1 MNNVQVVGRLTKDI
15 ELRYTPN
22 GKANARVT
30 VAVNRRFKNAQ
41 GEAEAD
47 FISVVLWGQQAEFAA
62 NNTVKGN
69 RVSVV
74 GRIQTG
80 SYEGQDGKRVYTTDV
95 VAEQFQPIDWANSE
109 QQPQNATTQQ
119 TQPQYGYNA
128 SHQQQSYGQ
137 DPFANGQAPIEVSE
151 EDLPF

>member
-1 MNNVQVVGRLTKDI
+1 MNNVQLVGRLTKDI

-22 GKANARVT
+22 GKANARIT
-30 VAVNRRFKNAQ
+30 VAINRRFKNPQ

-62 NNTVKGN
+62 NNVVKGN

-80 SYEGQDGKRVYTTDV
+80 SYEGSDGKRVYTTDV

-109 QQPQNATTQQ
+109 QQQPVQNN
-119 TQPQYGYNA
+119 TQPTYGYNQHTA
-128 SHQQQSYGQ
+128 QQSYGE
-137 DPFANGQAPIEVSE
+137 DPFANSKGSIEID
-151 EDLPF
+151 EDQLPF

>member
-1 MNNVQVVGRLTKDI
+1 MNNVQLVGRLTKDV

-22 GKANARVT
+22 GKANARIT
-30 VAVNRRFKNAQ
+30 VAVNRRFKNPQ
-41 GEAEAD
+41 GETEAD

-62 NNTVKGN
+62 NNVVKGN

-109 QQPQNATTQQ
+109 QQQPVQNN
-119 TQPQYGYNA
+119 TQPTYGYN
-128 SHQQQSYGQ
+128 QQQAPSKYGQ
-137 DPFANGQAPIEVSE
+137 DHFASSAGPTEVSE
-151 EDLPF
+151 DMLPF

>member
-30 VAVNRRFKNAQ
+30 VAVNRRFKNPQ
-41 GEAEAD
+41 GETEAD

-80 SYEGQDGKRVYTTDV
+80 SFEGQDGKRVYTTDV

-109 QQPQNATTQQ
+109 QQQLVQNNAQQ
-119 TQPQYGYNA
+119 TYGYN
-128 SHQQQSYGQ
+128 QQQATKNYGQ
-137 DPFANGQAPIEVSE
+137 DPFASSAGPIDVNP

>member
-1 MNNVQVVGRLTKDI
+1 MNNVQLVGRLTKDV

-22 GKANARVT
+22 GKANARIT
-30 VAVNRRFKNAQ
+30 VAINRRFKNPQ
-41 GEAEAD
+41 GETEAD

-62 NNTVKGN
+62 NNVVKGN

-109 QQPQNATTQQ
+109 QQTTQNNS
-119 TQPQYGYNA
+119 PQIYGYN
-128 SHQQQSYGQ
+128 QQQAQKNYAQ
-137 DPFANGQAPIEVSE
+137 DPFPSSREPIEIDES
-151 EDLPF
+151 DLPF

>member
-1 MNNVQVVGRLTKDI
+1 MNNTQLVGRLTKDV

-22 GKANARVT
+22 GKANARIT
-30 VAVNRRFKNAQ
+30 VAVNRRFKNPQ
-41 GEAEAD
+41 GETEAD

-62 NNTVKGN
+62 NNVVKGN

-109 QQPQNATTQQ
+109 QQQPVKNN
-119 TQPQYGYNA
+119 TQPTYGYN
-128 SHQQQSYGQ
+128 QQQAQQNYGQ
-137 DPFANGQAPIEVSE
+137 DPFASSRGPVEISE
-151 EDLPF
+151 DQLPF

>member
-1 MNNVQVVGRLTKDI
+1 MNNVQLVGRLTKDV

-22 GKANARVT
+22 GKANARIT
-30 VAVNRRFKNAQ
+30 VAVNRRFKNPQ
-41 GEAEAD
+41 GETEAD

-62 NNTVKGN
+62 NNVVKGN

-109 QQPQNATTQQ
+109 QQQPDQNNTQQ
-119 TQPQYGYNA
+119 RYGYNQ
-128 SHQQQSYGQ
+128 HQAQQNYGQ
-137 DPFANGQAPIEVSE
+137 EPFASSAGPIDVKP

>member
-1 MNNVQVVGRLTKDI
+1 MNNTQLVGRLTKDV

-22 GKANARVT
+22 GKANARMT
-30 VAVNRRFKNAQ
+30 VAVNRRFKNHQ
-41 GEAEAD
+41 GETEAD

-62 NNTVKGN
+62 NNVVKGN

-80 SYEGQDGKRVYTTDV
+80 SYEGQDGKRVYTNDV

-109 QQPQNATTQQ
+109 QQQPVQNN
-119 TQPQYGYNA
+119 TQPTYGYN
-128 SHQQQSYGQ
+128 QQQVPQNYGQ
-137 DPFANGQAPIEVSE
+137 DPFTGSAGPIEINE
-151 EDLPF
+151 KDLPF

>member
-1 MNNVQVVGRLTKDI
+1 MNNVQLVGRLTKDV

-22 GKANARVT
+22 GKANARIT
-30 VAVNRRFKNAQ
+30 VAINRRFKNPQ

-62 NNTVKGN
+62 NNVAKGN

-80 SYEGQDGKRVYTTDV
+80 SYEGSDGKRVYTTDV
-95 VAEQFQPIDWANSE
+95 VAEQFQPIDWANSKQ
-109 QQPQNATTQQ
+109 QQPVQNNAQQ
-119 TQPQYGYNA
+119 TYGYNQQRA
-128 SHQQQSYGQ
+128 QQSYGQ
-137 DPFANGQAPIEVSE
+137 DTFASSGGTMEVT
-151 EDLPF
+151 EDMLPF

>member
-1 MNNVQVVGRLTKDI
+1 MNNVQLVGRLTKDV
-15 ELRYTPN
+15 ELRYTPS
-22 GKANARVT
+22 GKANARIT
-30 VAVNRRFKNAQ
+30 VAVNRRFKNPQ
-41 GEAEAD
+41 GETEAD

-62 NNTVKGN
+62 NNVAKGN

-109 QQPQNATTQQ
+109 PQQPVQNS
-119 TQPQYGYNA
+119 TQPTYGYN
-128 SHQQQSYGQ
+128 QQQTPQNYGNE
-137 DPFANGQAPIEVSE
+137 PFASSNGPMEVSE
-151 EDLPF
+151 DMLPF